1 MSQTSN
7 PESPTIGT
15 NALIT
20 ELKSRDIMTR
30 LADYMLDGT
39 APNATSS
46 LINGVTII
54 IDFIRHNNRS
64 AQSRKSV
71 RGDTHT
77 LTHIYI

>member
-20 ELKSRDIMTR
+20 ELKSKEIMTR

-64 AQSRKSV
+64 VNQSVSMET
-71 RGDTHT
+71 DHETCFDF
-77 LTHIYI
+77 

>member
-20 ELKSRDIMTR
+20 ELKSRETMTR

-64 AQSRKSV
+64 VNQSVSMEA
-71 RGDTHT
+71 DHET
-77 LTHIYI
+77 YFDF